1 MESLFNHEEA
11 MRAFLYQAEKTAT
24 EKGMAQGMAQ
34 GNADGQDRM
43 VALMDRLFNEGR
55 YEDARSAARD
65 RDTRERLL
73 KEFGLAP
80 A

>member
-11 MRAFLYQAEKTAT
+11 MRAFLYQAEKKAT
-24 EKGMAQGMAQ
+24 EKGMAQ